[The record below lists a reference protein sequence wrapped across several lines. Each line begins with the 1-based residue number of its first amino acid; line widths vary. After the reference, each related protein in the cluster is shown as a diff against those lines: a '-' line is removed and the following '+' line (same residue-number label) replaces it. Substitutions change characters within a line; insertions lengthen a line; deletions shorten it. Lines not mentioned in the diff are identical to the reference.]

1 MSSSRDAP
9 FSFSPDLRLSLGAP
23 DALNVAVRNAF
34 PALFDSSYAPRRAS
48 MPVTSE
54 RVGPGVGIRPGAVI
68 PDGALVGLF
77 SGHIF
82 FGSGVQGSRV
92 LQLPPLSVGGAQLA
106 LAVDGAA
113 RSSRFPSA
121 AEAAL
126 YSHSCTA
133 ATVVGTW
140 WMDGPVPCLVAHT
153 SRRLTQLDRLVWDL
167 DAHSLGGYT
176 SSHAEARAWR
186 RAGHRSVRC
195 SCNRPRDCPR
205 DRFICLADD
214 PVSVESPVEK
224 IRNGEAGTDI
234 LRMDNAHD
242 DSLDNK
248 VETSVLNSTITLLQT
263 YTDTKQTGILKPSR
277 I

>member
-1 MSSSRDAP
+1 MSSSRDSP

-82 FGSGVQGSRV
+82 FGSGVPGSRV
-92 LQLPPLSVGGAQLA
+92 LQLPPLSVGGARLA
-106 LAVDGAA
+106 LVVDGAA

-126 YSHSCTA
+126 YSHSCMA

-214 PVSVESPVEK
+214 PVSVE
-224 IRNGEAGTDI
+224 
-234 LRMDNAHD
+234 
-242 DSLDNK
+242 DSD
-248 VETSVLNSTITLLQT
+248 
-263 YTDTKQTGILKPSR
+263 
-277 I
+277 